1 MGTRAY
7 TADDDFSRAV
17 TARIQQAVNES
28 GISKTQLIHL
38 TGLSRNY
45 VYKRLRGEGPWNT
58 NDIHRISSVLGIDPG
73 ALMAGAAADAN
84 KQAAADSEKQATQ
97 RVSEILRSLSDTFA
111 LAADDDT
118 ARDEEGT
125 HVEDY

>member
-1 MGTRAY
+1 M
-7 TADDDFSRAV
+7 

-58 NDIHRISSVLGIDPG
+58 NDIHRISSALGIDPG
-73 ALMAGAAADAN
+73 TLMAGAAADAN
-84 KQAAADSEKQATQ
+84 KPATADSEKQATQ